1 MSEDTT
7 TQTTNPTQNTP
18 SPNETPLPK
27 TDSESLEIT
36 PWPSQND
43 SLTDAAIGFGLGA
56 LATIAIVSIA
66 SIFKR

>member
-1 MSEDTT
+1 MSEETT
-7 TQTTNPTQNTP
+7 TQTANSTP
-18 SPNETPLPK
+18 SPNETPPPE

-56 LATIAIVSIA
+56 LATIAIVSLA

>member
-1 MSEDTT
+1 MSEETT
-7 TQTTNPTQNTP
+7 TQTTQTT
-18 SPNETPLPK
+18 NEPPPPE
-27 TDSESLEIT
+27 TDSEILEII

>member
-1 MSEDTT
+1 MSEETT
-7 TQTTNPTQNTP
+7 TQTTQ
-18 SPNETPLPK
+18 SPNETPPPEAD
-27 TDSESLEIT
+27 TESLEIT

>member
-1 MSEDTT
+1 MSEETT
-7 TQTTNPTQNTP
+7 TQTTQTTNETP
-18 SPNETPLPK
+18 SPE

>member
-1 MSEDTT
+1 MSEETT
-7 TQTTNPTQNTP
+7 TQSTNPTQNTQT
-18 SPNETPLPK
+18 PNETPSPK
-27 TDSESLEIT
+27 TDSESLEII

>member
-1 MSEDTT
+1 MSEETT
-7 TQTTNPTQNTP
+7 TQTSQ
-18 SPNETPLPK
+18 SPNETPSPE
-27 TDSESLEIT
+27 TDSESLEII

-56 LATIAIVSIA
+56 LATIAIVSLA

>member
-1 MSEDTT
+1 MSEETT
-7 TQTTNPTQNTP
+7 TQTTNPTQTTQTP
-18 SPNETPLPK
+18 NPPPET
-27 TDSESLEIT
+27 DFENLEIT

>member
-1 MSEDTT
+1 MSEETT
-7 TQTTNPTQNTP
+7 TQSTNPTQNTQT
-18 SPNETPLPK
+18 PNEPPPSE

>member
-1 MSEDTT
+1 MPEGTT
-7 TQTTNPTQNTP
+7 TQTTNSTP
-18 SPNETPLPK
+18 SPNETPPPE